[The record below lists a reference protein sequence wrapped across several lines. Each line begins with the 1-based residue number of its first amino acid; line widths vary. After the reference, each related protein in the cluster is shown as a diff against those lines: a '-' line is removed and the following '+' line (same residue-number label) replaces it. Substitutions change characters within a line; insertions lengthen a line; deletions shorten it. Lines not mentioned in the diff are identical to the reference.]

1 MSPPSQL
8 PATIKNDNNIVAA
21 DGDESGGAIVTAGA
35 AEGGE
40 KAVAGVGADV
50 EAINGDDENK
60 VEEVGK
66 VLASVAV
73 TINHGGAND
82 TTEESEDAS
91 KGEEERCSNF
101 DDDGNNGATSSSHPP
116 DTGVRKK
123 IDKIV
128 EITVWGGTG
137 SDSDD
142 SDDDSREKEDG
153 DENEH
158 EPNPRAEKLMDELF
172 EQVYRNGQGPTAEI
186 VEEYLAMKQISLT
199 TGKADVPG
207 FPYLFQQILLC
218 TKWPVLLYGST
229 NYGSNSCS

>member
-21 DGDESGGAIVTAGA
+21 DGDESGGAVVAGA
-35 AEGGE
+35 AERGE

-116 DTGVRKK
+116 DTGVSTYVQRTSVEQLSVAV
-123 IDKIV
+123 IV
-128 EITVWGGTG
+128 VASNMSHGISISTSKSLITGAVV
-137 SDSDD
+137 SS
-142 SDDDSREKEDG
+142 
-153 DENEH
+153 
-158 EPNPRAEKLMDELF
+158 
-172 EQVYRNGQGPTAEI
+172 
-186 VEEYLAMKQISLT
+186 
-199 TGKADVPG
+199 
-207 FPYLFQQILLC
+207 
-218 TKWPVLLYGST
+218 
-229 NYGSNSCS
+229 